1 MGPASTPLLTI
12 TSMHGVILEEMRLYV
27 VNEFGQAVAGQ
38 VLERSGRAADHQYNP
53 DHAYPDTELGLLAM
67 RAAEVT
73 GKPIPEILEGFGQAM
88 VPDMFKYYSILV
100 NPRWSFDDF
109 LLGMEPVLHAALQ
122 LHTPGALPAKVQ
134 ATRAGPDTVRVV
146 YDSPLRACAAVRGVI
161 RGAAAHYGVE
171 IEITENECVLR
182 GDPVCVFTVA
192 GSKD

>member
-1 MGPASTPLLTI
+1 MQ
-12 TSMHGVILEEMRLYV
+12 GVILDEMRLYV
-27 VNEFGQAVAGQ
+27 VQAFGEPTWSQ
-38 VLERSGRAADHQYNP
+38 VLERSGRPASHQYEL
-53 DHAYPDTELGLLAM
+53 DQAYPDQELGLLAM

-73 GKPIPEILEGFGQAM
+73 GKPIPEVLEGFGEAI

-122 LHTPGALPAKVQ
+122 LHTPGALPAKVN
-134 ATRAGPDTVRVV
+134 ATRTGPGTVRVV

-182 GDPVCVFTVA
+182 GDPACVFTVE